1 MPDISIAILA
11 QDKHSSTLNT
21 MAKITKSFRRGMN
34 EMEETLGRRN
44 KNKCTLKMDLKDAP
58 KQPPGA
64 PGGGNQK
71 SCSGSINSL
80 SLPVRV

>member
-1 MPDISIAILA
+1 
-11 QDKHSSTLNT
+11 
-21 MAKITKSFRRGMN
+21 MAKITKSFRRGMD

-64 PGGGNQK
+64 PGG
-71 SCSGSINSL
+71 
-80 SLPVRV
+80 